1 MNLQTL
7 SLEKT
12 KNTPKVNADPST
24 GLFVIEGDSYPENSY
39 EFFGP
44 VFEWVEQYLDGTGQK
59 LSMQLQ
65 IAYMNTSSVKAMMD
79 LFDMMEDAFNN
90 GAQVEVV
97 WFYDPRNERV
107 IEMVEEFME
116 DCTFPFKVQPR

>member
-1 MNLQTL
+1 
-7 SLEKT
+7 
-12 KNTPKVNADPST
+12 
-24 GLFVIEGDSYPENSY
+24 
-39 EFFGP
+39 
-44 VFEWVEQYLDGTGQK
+44 
-59 LSMQLQ
+59 
-65 IAYMNTSSVKAMMD
+65 MMD

>member
-7 SLEKT
+7 FLEQT
-12 KNTPKVNADPST
+12 KNTPKVHADPAT
-24 GLFVIEGDSYPENSY
+24 GLFTIDGDSYPENSY
-39 EFFGP
+39 DFFAP
-44 VFEWVEQYLDGTGQK
+44 VFEWVEQFLTETGKK
-59 LSMQLQ
+59 LVMHLQ

-79 LFDMMEDAFNN
+79 LFDMMEDAF
-90 GAQVEVV
+90 GSGKKVEVV

-116 DCTFPFKVQPR
+116 DCTFPFEIEAR